1 MGVMGVM
8 VHNWVRHVQFQVG
21 TCRRW
26 APLETG
32 TWSSVWCSWAWA
44 TVPMYVGTSMPLH
57 DQSHG
62 NLAFA
67 YDKREKD
74 EPGDLLPSS
83 LLKSE
88 DMK

>member
-8 VHNWVRHVQFQVG
+8 VHNWVRH
-21 TCRRW
+21 
-26 APLETG
+26 
-32 TWSSVWCSWAWA
+32 
-44 TVPMYVGTSMPLH
+44 
-57 DQSHG
+57 G

-67 YDKREKD
+67 NEKREKE